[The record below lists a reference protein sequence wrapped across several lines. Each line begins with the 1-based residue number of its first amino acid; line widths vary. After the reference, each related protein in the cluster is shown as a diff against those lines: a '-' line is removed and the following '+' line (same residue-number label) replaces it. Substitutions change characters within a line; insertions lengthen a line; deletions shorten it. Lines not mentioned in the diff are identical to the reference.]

1 MPLSSAALQLQRLL
15 NGLPLPDER
24 ISEAEKLIKECSEAE
39 LAQLGLGPP
48 PRPVVPRSLIDGG
61 KNGGDVK
68 PSGGPQQRLHAVQ
81 HVINSLQYNHTPGY
95 YYNVSKS
102 RPFSRIMDT
111 ARETLR
117 VALPIKCL
125 EAVFLGALM
134 TAGWQDLDRLPLAF
148 KSTVQGQTYRHIVLA
163 VFHAPSRTWGALGL
177 SRRPELMDKDLVYD
191 SLAGEYGRSLNC

>member
-81 HVINSLQYNHTPGY
+81 VGCLGCEECEMHESSGDVPPPG
-95 YYNVSKS
+95 
-102 RPFSRIMDT
+102 M
-111 ARETLR
+111 
-117 VALPIKCL
+117 
-125 EAVFLGALM
+125 G
-134 TAGWQDLDRLPLAF
+134 QD
-148 KSTVQGQTYRHIVLA
+148 
-163 VFHAPSRTWGALGL
+163 
-177 SRRPELMDKDLVYD
+177 
-191 SLAGEYGRSLNC
+191 YG